1 MVLLAD
7 RSLCEI
13 NEEEASKNLYRS
25 MLARAI
31 RDLVRYKGA
40 EKKKFKRIYE
50 DAYKWVYEMN
60 VADCTTKDDKLMSF
74 ESVCGI
80 LGFDHERVRERIPC
94 MTDDDLNDLREIAGR

>member
-1 MVLLAD
+1 MVLLVD
-7 RSLCEI
+7 RSLYEI

-40 EKKKFKRIYE
+40 EKRKFKRIYE
-50 DAYKWVYEMN
+50 DAYEWVYESD
-60 VADCTTKDDKLMSF
+60 VSDCETKDDKFMSF

-80 LGFDHERVRERIPC
+80 LGFDHERVRERIPF
-94 MTDDDLNDLREIAGR
+94 MTEDDLNDLREIAGR